1 MRGKINVFPDELKL
15 RYVHE
20 WLHTDISLKELKK
33 KYGVG
38 SNESLYIWMRKFG
51 LSKPNEKAIKEHST
65 MSKDTV
71 KTDREKLLE
80 RNVRQL
86 EKDLEFE
93 RLRTHALDKM
103 IDIAERDLNI
113 AIRKKAGTRQ

>member
-1 MRGKINVFPDELKL
+1 MKGKNNLFTDELKL
-15 RYVHE
+15 KIVQE
-20 WLHTDISLKELKK
+20 WLTTEVSQRELKQ
-33 KYGVG
+33 KYGIVG
-38 SNESLYIWMRKFG
+38 NDHFYQWMCKFG
-51 LSKPNEKAIKEHST
+51 LSKPRERGINDKREMT
-65 MSKDTV
+65 KDTV

-80 RNVRQL
+80 LKVRQL

-93 RLRTHALDKM
+93 KMRTQALDKM

>member
-1 MRGKINVFPDELKL
+1 MRGKNNVFPDELKL
-15 RYVHE
+15 KYVQE
-20 WLHTDISLKELKK
+20 WLNTEISLKDLKK

-38 SNESLYIWMRKFG
+38 SNGCLYQWMRKFG
-51 LSKPNEKAIKEHST
+51 LSKPRERSINIQRE
-65 MSKDTV
+65 MSKEAV

-80 RNVRQL
+80 LKVRQL

-113 AIRKKAGTRQ
+113 EIRKKAGTRQ

>member
-1 MRGKINVFPDELKL
+1 MQKRINVFPDEVKLK
-15 RYVHE
+15 YVQE
-20 WLHTDISLKELKK
+20 WLNTDISLKELKK

-51 LSKPNEKAIKEHST
+51 LSKPNEKPIKEHSS
-65 MSKDTV
+65 MLKETV
-71 KTDREKLLE
+71 KTDSEKVLE
-80 RNVRQL
+80 LRVRQL

-93 RLRTHALDKM
+93 KLRTHALDKM

>member
-15 RYVHE
+15 RYVQE
-20 WLHTDISLKELKK
+20 WLNTDISLKELKK

-51 LSKPNEKAIKEHST
+51 LSKPNDKPIKEYST
-65 MSKDTV
+65 MSKGTV
-71 KTDREKLLE
+71 KTEREKLLE
-80 RNVRQL
+80 LKVRQL

>member
-1 MRGKINVFPDELKL
+1 MRGKNNSFTDELKL
-15 RYVHE
+15 KIVQE
-20 WLHTDISLKELKK
+20 WLNTDVSQRELKQ
-33 KYGVG
+33 KYGIVG
-38 SNESLYIWMRKFG
+38 NDHFYWWMRKFG
-51 LSKPNEKAIKEHST
+51 LSKPRERSINMQRE
-65 MSKDTV
+65 MSKGTV
-71 KTDREKLLE
+71 ITDREKLLE
-80 RNVRQL
+80 LKVRQL

>member
-1 MRGKINVFPDELKL
+1 MQKKNNVFSDELKL
-15 RYVHE
+15 RYVQE
-20 WLHTDISLKELKK
+20 WLNTDISLKDLKK

-38 SNESLYIWMRKFG
+38 SNDCLYHWMLKFG
-51 LSKPNEKAIKEHST
+51 LSKPKEKLIKEHTT
-65 MSKDTV
+65 MSKEPV
-71 KTDREKLLE
+71 KTVNEKQLE
-80 RNVRQL
+80 VKVRQL

-93 RLRTHALDKM
+93 KLRTHALDKM

>member
-1 MRGKINVFPDELKL
+1 
-15 RYVHE
+15 
-20 WLHTDISLKELKK
+20 
-33 KYGVG
+33 
-38 SNESLYIWMRKFG
+38 
-51 LSKPNEKAIKEHST
+51 
-65 MSKDTV
+65 MSKETL

-80 RNVRQL
+80 QKVRQL

-93 RLRTHALDKM
+93 KLRTRALDKM

>member
-1 MRGKINVFPDELKL
+1 MQKRINVFPDEVKLK
-15 RYVHE
+15 YVQE
-20 WLHTDISLKELKK
+20 WLNTDISLKELKK

-51 LSKPNEKAIKEHST
+51 LSKPNEKPIKEHNY
-65 MSKDTV
+65 MLKETV
-71 KTDREKLLE
+71 KTDSEKLLE
-80 RNVRQL
+80 LRVRQL

-93 RLRTHALDKM
+93 KLRTHALDKM

>member
-1 MRGKINVFPDELKL
+1 MQKRINVFPDEVKLK
-15 RYVHE
+15 YVQE
-20 WLHTDISLKELKK
+20 WLNTDISLKELKK

-51 LSKPNEKAIKEHST
+51 LSKPTEKSIKEHSF
-65 MSKDTV
+65 MSKETV
-71 KTDREKLLE
+71 KTESEKLLE
-80 RNVRQL
+80 LRVRQL

-93 RLRTHALDKM
+93 KLRTHGLEKM